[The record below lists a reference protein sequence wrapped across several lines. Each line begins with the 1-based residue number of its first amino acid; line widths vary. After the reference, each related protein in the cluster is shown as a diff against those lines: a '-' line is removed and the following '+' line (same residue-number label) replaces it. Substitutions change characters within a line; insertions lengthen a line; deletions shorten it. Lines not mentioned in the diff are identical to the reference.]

1 MQVTE
6 CVILC
11 SLGNDHIRQLV
22 IDAVF
27 DAEHAG
33 PAVPGHHRDAT
44 ELATLNSETTFTADS
59 TPFRSTGRRA

>member
-44 ELATLNSETTFTADS
+44 ELATLNPETTFTADS
-59 TPFRSTGRRA
+59 TSFRSTGRRA

>member
-1 MQVTE
+1 MLVTE

-44 ELATLNSETTFTADS
+44 ELATLNPETTFTADS

>member
-44 ELATLNSETTFTADS
+44 ELATLNPETTFTADS

>member
-1 MQVTE
+1 
-6 CVILC
+6 
-11 SLGNDHIRQLV
+11 
-22 IDAVF
+22 VF

-44 ELATLNSETTFTADS
+44 ELATLNPETTFTADS